1 MANTWLN
8 KDGLYLKYGTA
19 QATPNKAGEYC
30 YDGPR
35 HVIEISITDMT
46 KITATDG
53 SYFVSDQ
60 VFFPKNAR
68 IESVEVLTET
78 AATGSG
84 AVLNLGLVKTDRT
97 TEIDFNGFIAALPQT
112 SMTPAGKWTQLHE
125 GDTDAG
131 ALIGTT
137 TSNVGYIVA
146 DYDTAAFT
154 AGAIKIR
161 IYYHM
166 LDTTFNT

>member
-8 KDGLYLKYGTA
+8 KDGLYLKYGPTSIG
-19 QATPNKAGEYC
+19 PNTAGEYC

-35 HVIEISITDMT
+35 HVIEAIIDLT
-46 KITATDG
+46 KVTATDG

-68 IESVEVLTET
+68 IESVEVLTDT
-78 AATGSG
+78 AATGTG
-84 AVLNLGLVKTDRT
+84 AVLNVGLCKTDRT
-97 TEIDFNGFIAALPQT
+97 TEIDFNGLIAALPQT
-112 SMTPAGKWTQLHE
+112 SLTPAGKWTQLHE

-137 TSNVGYIVA
+137 TTNTGYIVA

-154 AGAIKIR
+154 AGKIVVR
-161 IYYHM
+161 IFYRNI
-166 LDTTFNT
+166 DSTFNT